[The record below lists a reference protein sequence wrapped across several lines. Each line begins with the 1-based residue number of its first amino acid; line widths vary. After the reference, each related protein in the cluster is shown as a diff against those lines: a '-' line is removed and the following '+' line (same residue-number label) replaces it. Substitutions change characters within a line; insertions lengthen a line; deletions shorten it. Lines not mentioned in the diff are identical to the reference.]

1 MKAIVIEEEN
11 ETRDFLC
18 EQLFELGVESVLE
31 FNSGRKAVQYIENHN
46 ADRLTCIF
54 LNINIKSFRASSFL
68 DELMLH
74 SIYQDIPVFIITD
87 NEVTIAL
94 LEDLNHEVC
103 AYLTKPL
110 TKKQIR
116 ECVSISRRIER
127 VNILLETQAG

>member
-11 ETRDFLC
+11 ETRDYLC

-31 FNSGRKAVQYIENHN
+31 FNSGHKALQYIEIYS
-46 ADRLTCIF
+46 ADRPTCIF
-54 LNINIKSFRASSFL
+54 LNINIKSFKASSFL
-68 DELMLH
+68 DELMFH
-74 SIYQDIPVFIITD
+74 CIYQDIPVFIITD

-110 TKKQIR
+110 TTKQIR
-116 ECVSISRRIER
+116 ECIQISRKIER